1 MRRQSQSPVRCRG
14 SGRSAAR
21 LAVLVALVLGL
32 SWLQMRTIE
41 RLAAIEQR
49 LAGLEQRDAQQHDQ
63 IMQQFEALRRERGG
77 GQP

>member
-1 MRRQSQSPVRCRG
+1 
-14 SGRSAAR
+14 